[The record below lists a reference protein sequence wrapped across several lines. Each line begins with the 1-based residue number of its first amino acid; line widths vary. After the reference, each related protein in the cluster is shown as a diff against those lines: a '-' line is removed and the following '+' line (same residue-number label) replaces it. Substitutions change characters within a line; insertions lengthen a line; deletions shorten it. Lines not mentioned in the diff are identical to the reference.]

1 MARQEAKAEPVQIE
15 LVQLVVAIGRHDE
28 SAFNLFY
35 QRTVTHVHTIAHA
48 ILRQSWLAQEVVCD
62 LYVQVWENAR
72 YYDPERGSVL
82 AWLAVMTR
90 SRALD
95 RLRVLRQQPV
105 QQSLTEAEAELPG
118 SEADDPLYQLSLF
131 QQDSGVRLLL
141 AQMPDLPR
149 QVLLLSFFRGLSHAE
164 IAAELTL
171 PLGTV
176 KSYLRRSLKQLRQ
189 ALHAL
194 YGEISHE

>member
-1 MARQEAKAEPVQIE
+1 MARQEAKAEPVQVE
-15 LVQLVVAIGRHDE
+15 LVQLVIAIGRHDE

-35 QRTVTHVHTIAHA
+35 ERTLTHVHTIAHA

-72 YYDPERGSVL
+72 YYDPERGDVL
-82 AWLAVMTR
+82 AWLSVMTR

-118 SEADDPLYQLSLF
+118 SEEDDPLYQLSLF

-141 AQMPDLPR
+141 AQMPELPR
-149 QVLLLSFFRGLSHAE
+149 QVLLLSFF
-164 IAAELTL
+164 AASATA
-171 PLGTV
+171 
-176 KSYLRRSLKQLRQ
+176 KSLRK
-189 ALHAL
+189 
-194 YGEISHE
+194 